1 MPATAIDSFN
11 NISSKSHEYVNVV
24 ENVAVKFLQ
33 SAFENEHINAIEDDR
48 YNHVITRIQSR
59 FKNSLTPNEILAFEF
74 HPAGHSLAYSR
85 IDGSITIWPSIQ
97 ATFIPGKMIHI
108 KDACGT
114 DKLVTSISWNPNEIT
129 QLITSCNSDEL
140 DIWEY
145 DELNLKAS
153 KVRSISV
160 DHKTKLN
167 NALFDPTGEYILA
180 ITKSDSIY
188 LFSAKDDYRLLHTIK
203 LKSTMSSDTLYS
215 VTWDNSGSN
224 IFLGTKNGSIIA
236 MSINK
241 ENNEMFKV
249 LEVTAHRFSVTC
261 LKIDPLGRY
270 LFSGSKDGSCSIWE
284 LRTLICIKEI
294 SGLESNILSMDIC
307 HLGKMLGLCLEDER
321 VCFCDVTTGKI
332 IYESSLSGSNSEP
345 LLRFF
350 PDKTMFILSGK
361 NDTLEKHF
369 YGSGKLSLLSVLST
383 ESRKNG
389 DSKGHSKGISKKSSK
404 KSNTDREKS
413 QGPRSTRPNR
423 KSRFLASKRR

>member
-203 LKSTMSSDTLYS
+203 LKSIMSSDTLYS
-215 VTWDNSGSN
+215 VTWDNS
-224 IFLGTKNGSIIA
+224 
-236 MSINK
+236 
-241 ENNEMFKV
+241 
-249 LEVTAHRFSVTC
+249 
-261 LKIDPLGRY
+261 DPLGRY